1 MTVIRIPGVNN
12 LRDVGGIPVGSAR
25 VRAGVLL
32 RSGHLARVTPEGQ
45 TMLRDRIR
53 RVVDLRDDT
62 EVRSEPSALRD
73 VPTTRV
79 PLFLG
84 SVGSF
89 FEQDM
94 DLAGMYGHLVDDC
107 SSRLADAVRIIS
119 EGESAL
125 VHCTV
130 GKDRTGV
137 IVALALSAIG
147 ADRDA
152 VVADYALTAS
162 QLPAERNRA
171 IAEYFRAHMPDA
183 RNAIQLATE
192 SPAPV
197 MAALLGDLDRRY
209 GSVAAYLRE
218 AGLTQ
223 GELDGLADALIE

>member
-1 MTVIRIPGVNN
+1 MTIIHVPGVNN
-12 LRDVGGIPVGSAR
+12 LRDVGGIPVG
-25 VRAGVLL
+25 AGRIRSGMLL
-32 RSGHLARVTPEGQ
+32 RSGQLAHLTREGQ
-45 TMLRDRIR
+45 TMLGDRVR
-53 RVVDLRDDT
+53 RVVDLRDDA
-62 EVRSEPSALRD
+62 EVCSEPSALRT
-73 VPTTRV
+73 VATTRV

-94 DLAGMYGHLVDDC
+94 DLAAMYRHLVDD
-107 SSRLADAVRIIS
+107 SGERLVEAVRVIAQ
-119 EGESAL
+119 GEPTL

-137 IVALALSAIG
+137 TVALALSAVG

-162 QLPAERNRA
+162 QLPADRNRA
-171 IAEYFRAHMPDA
+171 ITQYFRTHLPDA

-197 MAALLGDLDRRY
+197 MSGLLADIDRRY
-209 GSVAAYLRE
+209 GSAAEYLQS
-218 AGLTQ
+218 A
-223 GELDGLADALIE
+223 GLADAELDALRSSLVG

>member
-1 MTVIRIPGVNN
+1 MTVIRIPGVYN

-25 VRAGVLL
+25 VRSGVLL
-32 RSGHLARVTPEGQ
+32 RSGHLARLTPEGQ
-45 TMLRDRIR
+45 TLLSERVR

-62 EVRSEPSALRD
+62 EVRSDPSALRE
-73 VPTTRV
+73 VPTARV

-89 FEQDM
+89 FERDM

-107 SSRLADAVRIIS
+107 SARLVDAVRIIS
-119 EGESAL
+119 EGEPAL

-147 ADRDA
+147 ADREA
-152 VVADYALTAS
+152 VIADYALTAS

-171 IAEYFRAHMPDA
+171 IAEYFRAHLPDA

-197 MAALLGDLDRRY
+197 MAALLTDLDQRY

-218 AGLTQ
+218 AGLTSA
-223 GELDGLADALIE
+223 ELDALGDALID